1 MKDQVDKAIA
11 VYEEI
16 VRNLEGT
23 PEMDAELALY
33 NKLGDLYLK
42 NNSVNDAVEIY
53 EKAARRYTE
62 TGFPNNSI
70 ALYNKIL
77 RSAPGRTDAYLELG
91 KLMIERSFAAEA
103 KKHFREYVERMD
115 KNGKMDYAFDALKKF
130 ADSSANTEDTR
141 VTVAELLEEM
151 AKTDDAREQLEKLYA
166 EAESEGDERKVRR
179 TLEKMNAIDPD
190 FKPEAH
196 ETAGAAASKSVP
208 GSSDIV
214 FLDFDAV
221 EEPAVEDSLA
231 AVETEE
237 AAVEGIETAA
247 VEGLGAQEEVAPPVV
262 ADGGLE
268 IERTAIDDAE
278 AAVEEVA
285 AGGDLQLERSGVEEG
300 LDLEP
305 SGAVRESTAIDLSLT
320 DEDIDLAL
328 DVPEGLEE
336 PGAAAAAEGAPTLEN
351 LRNAVSANPDD
362 PATRRELAEALIE
375 NGDSQGG
382 IEELDAAMEGFQSAK
397 DWNHALA
404 CADMVLRLDPN
415 NIEHHQKK
423 VEFVSYVGDKPRLVT
438 AYLAFADA
446 LVREGDM
453 AQARSAYLSVLEH
466 DPVNTE
472 ATSALETVVPAPEPQ
487 EVASPESGDFVDLA
501 ALILDDDED
510 EPAEKS
516 GRMRTRDSMVS
527 SGDEQADFSAVLS
540 EFKKGIE
547 ENIAEDDSE
556 AHYDLGVAFKE
567 MGLLDEAIAEF
578 QKALRGSQARLK
590 AAEALGMCFFEKGQ
604 HSVAATVLKRAI
616 DSDEGTDDDKI
627 GMLYW
632 AGRCEEEQGNGESA
646 RDYYQR
652 VFAVDI
658 QFEDVGDRVA
668 SLA

>member
-11 VYEEI
+11 VYAEI

-42 NNSVNDAVEIY
+42 KNSVNDAVEIY

-77 RSAPGRTDAYLELG
+77 RSAPGRTEAYLELG
-91 KLMIERSFAAEA
+91 KLMIERRFTPEA

-115 KNGKMDYAFDALKKF
+115 KNGKTDYAFDALKKF

-151 AKTDDAREQLEKLYA
+151 AKTDDAREQLAKLYA

-179 TLEKMNAIDPD
+179 TLEKMKAIDPD

-196 ETAGAAASKSVP
+196 ETADAGASKSVP

-221 EEPAVEDSLA
+221 EEPAAEDSPA
-231 AVETEE
+231 AVETEA
-237 AAVEGIETAA
+237 AAVEGIETTA
-247 VEGLGAQEEVAPPVV
+247 VEGLGAQEEVAV
-262 ADGGLE
+262 GG
-268 IERTAIDDAE
+268 D
-278 AAVEEVA
+278 
-285 AGGDLQLERSGVEEG
+285 DLQLERSGVEEG

-305 SGAVRESTAIDLSLT
+305 SGAARESTALDLSLT

-328 DVPEGLEE
+328 DMPEDLEK
-336 PGAAAAAEGAPTLEN
+336 PGAVAASEGAPTLEE
-351 LRNAVSANPDD
+351 LQNAVSANPEN

-375 NGDSQGG
+375 NGDRQRG
-382 IEELDAAMEGFQSAK
+382 IEELDAAMQGFQSAK

-404 CADMVLRLDPN
+404 CADLVLRLDPN

-423 VEFVSYVGDKPRLVT
+423 VEFVSHVEDKPRLVT

-466 DPVNTE
+466 DPVNAE
-472 ATSALETVVPAPEPQ
+472 ANSALETVVPAPEPQ
-487 EVASPESGDFVDLA
+487 AVATPESGDFVDLA
-501 ALILDDDED
+501 ALILDDED
-510 EPAEKS
+510 EPADKS
-516 GRMRTRDSMVS
+516 SRMRTRDSMVS

-590 AAEALGMCFFEKGQ
+590 TAEALGMCFFEKGQ

-646 RDYYQR
+646 RNYYQR

-668 SLA
+668 NLA